1 MKRLTAAMPL
11 LTAIASATATALLC
25 APAAAHHSQSMF
37 DTTKEIVVEGTV
49 ERFDWVNPHMY
60 ILIKTTGPDGKP
72 AVVEGEG
79 VGITQALVDGLDRN
93 ALKAGTPVVMR
104 ANPNRGGWGK
114 QVRVMDITTQ
124 DGNVHPF
131 YAANTRTR
139 VLKPAESLEGHWA
152 PSRAGFGAAMGA
164 MARWPVTPAGRA
176 AQAAGADD
184 GICNPDSP
192 PVLSIFDELRTIEV
206 GDDQV
211 VLQFDNT
218 GDKST
223 RVIHMAAAHPANLQ
237 PSIDGHSIGRWDGQT
252 LVIDTIGFPADSSGL
267 GLNVP
272 AGPRKHLVERLTLTE
287 DRTRL
292 RYEVTVED
300 PDFLTGPATLT
311 QQWDHRPD
319 LEFAQNTGACD
330 PEVARRYKDSVP
342 AQ

>member
-1 MKRLTAAMPL
+1 MYL
-11 LTAIASATATALLC
+11 IVE
-25 APAAAHHSQSMF
+25 
-37 DTTKEIVVEGTV
+37 TK
-49 ERFDWVNPHMY
+49 
-60 ILIKTTGPDGKP
+60 GPDGKP
-72 AVVEGEG
+72 ALVEGEG

-93 ALKAGTPVVMR
+93 ALAPGTPVVMR

-114 QVRVMDITTQ
+114 QVRIMDVTTQ
-124 DGNVHPF
+124 DGAVHPF

-164 MARWPVTPAGRA
+164 LARWPVTAEGRA
-176 AQAAGADD
+176 AQAAAVDD
-184 GICNPDSP
+184 GVCNLDSP
-192 PVLSIFDELRTIEV
+192 PVLSIFDELRTIEL
-206 GDDQV
+206 GKDEV
-211 VLQFDNT
+211 VLRFDNT
-218 GDKST
+218 GDHGE
-223 RVIHMAAAHPANLQ
+223 RVVHMTAAHPAAVA
-237 PSIDGHSIGRWDGQT
+237 PSLFGHSIGRWDGET

-272 AGPRKHLVERLTLTE
+272 AGPRKHMVERLTLTD

-300 PDFLTGPATLT
+300 PDYLTGPATLT

-319 LEFAQNTGACD
+319 LEFAQDTGACD

-342 AQ
+342 KD